1 MKKLNT
7 KYISDII
14 RKSNYIEINS
24 KAAEISFYL
33 LLFIFPFLIFTIST
47 IVYIPTFTLN
57 KSILIM
63 KNIIPE
69 SAFNIIISIINSAI
83 ENKSLGFLISS
94 FILTLWTSSRLIRT
108 LIRWMNKS
116 YNVKETRSFIK
127 VSVISFIFTL
137 SILVVIFSSTILLVF
152 GKIIGYFIFNLIR
165 LDSIFIYIWNV
176 LRYIV
181 GILTIIIIMINL
193 YKYTPNKSLKIKD
206 VIPGSI
212 ISTLVWLSISFF
224 YSYYVNNF
232 SSYEFIYGS
241 IGGIIV
247 LITWLYLSSWSILIG
262 LEVNAQLYFK
272 RLERKMGVPKDN

>member
-137 SILVVIFSSTILLVF
+137 SILVVIFSSTILLV
-152 GKIIGYFIFNLIR
+152 
-165 LDSIFIYIWNV
+165 
-176 LRYIV
+176 
-181 GILTIIIIMINL
+181 
-193 YKYTPNKSLKIKD
+193 
-206 VIPGSI
+206 
-212 ISTLVWLSISFF
+212 
-224 YSYYVNNF
+224 
-232 SSYEFIYGS
+232 
-241 IGGIIV
+241 
-247 LITWLYLSSWSILIG
+247 
-262 LEVNAQLYFK
+262 LEKL
-272 RLERKMGVPKDN
+272 

>member
-1 MKKLNT
+1 MKKLNK
-7 KYISDII
+7 KYISYII
-14 RKSNYIEINS
+14 KKSNYIEINS

-33 LLFIFPFLIFTIST
+33 LLFIFPFLIFTIS
-47 IVYIPTFTLN
+47 IVVYIPTFTLN
-57 KSILIM
+57 KSILII

-69 SAFNIIISIINSAI
+69 SAFNITISIINSAM
-83 ENKSLGFLISS
+83 ENKNLGFLISS
-94 FILTLWTSSRLIRT
+94 FIFTLWTSSRLIRT

-127 VSVISFIFTL
+127 VSIISFIFTL
-137 SILVVIFSSTILLVF
+137 SILGVIFSSTILLVF
-152 GKIIGYFIFNLIR
+152 GKILGDFIFNLIG

-181 GILTIIIIMINL
+181 GIFTIIIIMINL
-193 YKYTPNKSLKIKD
+193 YKYTPNKNLKIKD

-224 YSYYVNNF
+224 YSYYANNF
-232 SSYEFIYGS
+232 SNYEIIYGS
-241 IGGIIV
+241 LGGVII

-262 LEVNAQLYFK
+262 LEVNVQLYLK
-272 RLERKMGVPKDN
+272 KIEGKIGVTKDN

>member
-152 GKIIGYFIFNLIR
+152 GKFIGYFIFTLIR

-232 SSYEFIYGS
+232 SNYEFIYGS

>member
-1 MKKLNT
+1 MKKLNK
-7 KYISDII
+7 KYISYII
-14 RKSNYIEINS
+14 KKSNYIEINS

-33 LLFIFPFLIFTIST
+33 LLFIFPFLIFTIS
-47 IVYIPTFTLN
+47 IVVYIPTFTLN
-57 KSILIM
+57 KSILII

-69 SAFNIIISIINSAI
+69 SAFNITISIINSAM
-83 ENKSLGFLISS
+83 ENKNLGFLISS
-94 FILTLWTSSRLIRT
+94 FIFTLWTSSRLIRT

-127 VSVISFIFTL
+127 VSIISFIFTL
-137 SILVVIFSSTILLVF
+137 SILGVIFSSTILLVF
-152 GKIIGYFIFNLIR
+152 GKIIGDFIFNLIG

-181 GILTIIIIMINL
+181 GIFTIIIIMINL
-193 YKYTPNKSLKIKD
+193 YKYTPNKNLKIKD

-224 YSYYVNNF
+224 YSYYANNF
-232 SSYEFIYGS
+232 SNYEVIYGS
-241 IGGIIV
+241 LGGVII

-262 LEVNAQLYFK
+262 LEVNVQLYLK
-272 RLERKMGVPKDN
+272 KIEGKIGVTKDN

>member
-1 MKKLNT
+1 MKKLNK
-7 KYISDII
+7 KYISYII
-14 RKSNYIEINS
+14 KKSNYIEINS

-33 LLFIFPFLIFTIST
+33 LLFIFPFLIFTIS
-47 IVYIPTFTLN
+47 IVVYIPTFTLN
-57 KSILIM
+57 KSILII

-69 SAFNIIISIINSAI
+69 SAFNITISIINSAM
-83 ENKSLGFLISS
+83 ENKNLGFLISS
-94 FILTLWTSSRLIRT
+94 FIFTLWTSSRLIRT

-127 VSVISFIFTL
+127 VSIISFIFTL
-137 SILVVIFSSTILLVF
+137 SILGVIFSSTILLVF
-152 GKIIGYFIFNLIR
+152 GKIIGDFIFNLIG

-181 GILTIIIIMINL
+181 GIFTIIIIMINL
-193 YKYTPNKSLKIKD
+193 YKYTPNKKLKIKD

-224 YSYYVNNF
+224 YSYYANNF
-232 SSYEFIYGS
+232 SNYEIIYGS
-241 IGGIIV
+241 LGGVII

-262 LEVNAQLYFK
+262 LEVNVQLYFK
-272 RLERKMGVPKDN
+272 KIEGKIGVTKDN

>member
-127 VSVISFIFTL
+127 VSIISFIFTF

-152 GKIIGYFIFNLIR
+152 GKFIGYFIFNLIR

-232 SSYEFIYGS
+232 SNYEFIYGS

-272 RLERKMGVPKDN
+272 RLERKNRVPKDN

>member
-127 VSVISFIFTL
+127 VSIISFIFTF

-152 GKIIGYFIFNLIR
+152 GKFIGYFIFNLIR

-193 YKYTPNKSLKIKD
+193 YKYTPNKSLKMKD

-224 YSYYVNNF
+224 YSYYANNF
-232 SSYEFIYGS
+232 LNYEFIYGS

>member
-127 VSVISFIFTL
+127 VSIISFIFTF

-152 GKIIGYFIFNLIR
+152 GKFIGYFIFNLIR

-224 YSYYVNNF
+224 YSYYANNF
-232 SSYEFIYGS
+232 SNYEVIYGS
-241 IGGIIV
+241 LGGVII

-272 RLERKMGVPKDN
+272 RLERKNRVPKDN

>member
-1 MKKLNT
+1 MKKLNK
-7 KYISDII
+7 KYISYII
-14 RKSNYIEINS
+14 KKSNYIEINS

-33 LLFIFPFLIFTIST
+33 LLFIFPFLIFTIS
-47 IVYIPTFTLN
+47 IVVYIPTFTLN
-57 KSILIM
+57 KSILII

-69 SAFNIIISIINSAI
+69 SAFNITISIINSAM
-83 ENKSLGFLISS
+83 ENKNLGFLISS
-94 FILTLWTSSRLIRT
+94 FIFTLWTSSRLIRT

-127 VSVISFIFTL
+127 VSIISFIFTL
-137 SILVVIFSSTILLVF
+137 SILGVIFSSTILLVF
-152 GKIIGYFIFNLIR
+152 GKIIGDFIFNLIG

-181 GILTIIIIMINL
+181 GIFTIIIIMINL
-193 YKYTPNKSLKIKD
+193 YKYTPNKNLKIKD

-224 YSYYVNNF
+224 YSYYANNF
-232 SSYEFIYGS
+232 SNYEIIYGS
-241 IGGIIV
+241 LGGVII

-262 LEVNAQLYFK
+262 LEVNVQLYLK
-272 RLERKMGVPKDN
+272 KIEGKIGVTKDN

>member
-47 IVYIPTFTLN
+47 IVYIPIFTLN
-57 KSILIM
+57 KSILII

-127 VSVISFIFTL
+127 VSIISFIFTF

-165 LDSIFIYIWNV
+165 LDSIFIYIWNL

-232 SSYEFIYGS
+232 SNYEFIYGS

-272 RLERKMGVPKDN
+272 RLERKNRVPKDN

>member
-1 MKKLNT
+1 MKKLNK
-7 KYISDII
+7 KYISYII
-14 RKSNYIEINS
+14 KKSNYIEINS

-33 LLFIFPFLIFTIST
+33 LLFIFPFLIFTIS
-47 IVYIPTFTLN
+47 IVVYIPTFTLN
-57 KSILIM
+57 KSILII

-69 SAFNIIISIINSAI
+69 SAFNITISIINSAM
-83 ENKSLGFLISS
+83 ENKNLGFLISS
-94 FILTLWTSSRLIRT
+94 FIFTLWTSSRLIRT

-127 VSVISFIFTL
+127 VSIISFIFTL
-137 SILVVIFSSTILLVF
+137 SILGVIFSSTILLVF
-152 GKIIGYFIFNLIR
+152 GKIIGDFIFNLIG

-181 GILTIIIIMINL
+181 GIFTIIIIMINL
-193 YKYTPNKSLKIKD
+193 YKYTPNKNLKIKD

-224 YSYYVNNF
+224 YSYYANNF
-232 SSYEFIYGS
+232 SNYEVIYGS
-241 IGGIIV
+241 LGGVII

-262 LEVNAQLYFK
+262 LEVNVQLYFK
-272 RLERKMGVPKDN
+272 KIEGKIGVTKDN

>member
-33 LLFIFPFLIFTIST
+33 LLFIFPFLIFTISI
-47 IVYIPTFTLN
+47 IVYIPIFTLN
-57 KSILIM
+57 KSILII

-152 GKIIGYFIFNLIR
+152 GKFIGYFIFTLIR

-232 SSYEFIYGS
+232 SNYEFIYGS

>member
-1 MKKLNT
+1 MKKLNK
-7 KYISDII
+7 KYISYII
-14 RKSNYIEINS
+14 KKSNYIEINS

-33 LLFIFPFLIFTIST
+33 LLFIFPFLIFTIS
-47 IVYIPTFTLN
+47 IVVYIPTFTLN
-57 KSILIM
+57 KSILII

-69 SAFNIIISIINSAI
+69 SAFNITISIINSAM
-83 ENKSLGFLISS
+83 ENKNLGFLISS
-94 FILTLWTSSRLIRT
+94 FIFTLWTSSRLIRT

-127 VSVISFIFTL
+127 VSIISFIFTL
-137 SILVVIFSSTILLVF
+137 SILGVIFSSTILLVF
-152 GKIIGYFIFNLIR
+152 GKFLGDFIFNLIG

-181 GILTIIIIMINL
+181 GIFTIIIIMINL
-193 YKYTPNKSLKIKD
+193 YKYTPNKNLKIKD

-224 YSYYVNNF
+224 YSYYANNF
-232 SSYEFIYGS
+232 SNYEVIYGS
-241 IGGIIV
+241 LGGVII

-262 LEVNAQLYFK
+262 LEVNVQLYFK
-272 RLERKMGVPKDN
+272 KYKEK

>member
-14 RKSNYIEINS
+14 RKYNYIEINS

-127 VSVISFIFTL
+127 VSIISFIFTF

-152 GKIIGYFIFNLIR
+152 GKFIGYFIFNLIR

-193 YKYTPNKSLKIKD
+193 YKYTPNKSLKMKD

-224 YSYYVNNF
+224 YSYYANNF
-232 SSYEFIYGS
+232 LNYEFIYGS

>member
-7 KYISDII
+7 KHISDII
-14 RKSNYIEINS
+14 KKYNYLEINS

-33 LLFIFPFLIFTIST
+33 LLFIFPFLIFTISI
-47 IVYIPTFTLN
+47 IVYIPIFTLN
-57 KSILIM
+57 KSILII

-232 SSYEFIYGS
+232 SNYEFIYGS

>member
-232 SSYEFIYGS
+232 SNYEFIYGS

>member
-1 MKKLNT
+1 MKKLNK
-7 KYISDII
+7 KYISYII
-14 RKSNYIEINS
+14 KKSNYIEINS

-33 LLFIFPFLIFTIST
+33 LLFIFPFLIFTIS
-47 IVYIPTFTLN
+47 IVVYIPTFTLN
-57 KSILIM
+57 KSILII

-69 SAFNIIISIINSAI
+69 SAFNITISIINSAM
-83 ENKSLGFLISS
+83 ENKNLGFLISS
-94 FILTLWTSSRLIRT
+94 FIFTLWTSSRLIRT

-127 VSVISFIFTL
+127 VSIISFIFTL
-137 SILVVIFSSTILLVF
+137 SILGVIFSSTILLVF
-152 GKIIGYFIFNLIR
+152 GKFLGDFIFNLIG

-181 GILTIIIIMINL
+181 GIFTIIIIMINL
-193 YKYTPNKSLKIKD
+193 YKYTPNKKLKIKD

-224 YSYYVNNF
+224 YSYYANNF
-232 SSYEFIYGS
+232 SNYEIIYGS
-241 IGGIIV
+241 LGGVII

-262 LEVNAQLYFK
+262 LEVNVQLYFK
-272 RLERKMGVPKDN
+272 KIEGKIGVTKDN

>member
-1 MKKLNT
+1 MKKLNK
-7 KYISDII
+7 KYISYII
-14 RKSNYIEINS
+14 KKSNYIEINS

-33 LLFIFPFLIFTIST
+33 LLFIFPFLIFTIS
-47 IVYIPTFTLN
+47 IVVYIPTFTLN
-57 KSILIM
+57 KSILII

-69 SAFNIIISIINSAI
+69 SAFNITISIINSAM
-83 ENKSLGFLISS
+83 ENKNLGFLISS
-94 FILTLWTSSRLIRT
+94 FIFTLWTSSRLIRT

-127 VSVISFIFTL
+127 VSIISFIFTL
-137 SILVVIFSSTILLVF
+137 SILGVIFSSTILLVF
-152 GKIIGYFIFNLIR
+152 GKILGDFIFNLIG

-181 GILTIIIIMINL
+181 GIFTIIIIMINL
-193 YKYTPNKSLKIKD
+193 YKYTPNKNLKIKD

-224 YSYYVNNF
+224 YSYYANNF
-232 SSYEFIYGS
+232 SNYEVIYGS
-241 IGGIIV
+241 LGGVII

-262 LEVNAQLYFK
+262 LEVNVQLYLK
-272 RLERKMGVPKDN
+272 IYNKIGVNKNN

>member
-165 LDSIFIYIWNV
+165 LDSIFIYIWNL

-272 RLERKMGVPKDN
+272 RLERKNRVPKDN

>member
-57 KSILIM
+57 KSILII

-232 SSYEFIYGS
+232 SNYEFIYGS

>member
-47 IVYIPTFTLN
+47 IVYIPIFTLN
-57 KSILIM
+57 KSILII

-232 SSYEFIYGS
+232 SNYEFIYGS

-272 RLERKMGVPKDN
+272 RLERKNRVPKDN

>member
-83 ENKSLGFLISS
+83 ENKSLGF
-94 FILTLWTSSRLIRT
+94 FKLTAYCPCKSCSDNWGTQTSTGATATEGRTVAVDPKVIPYGTT
-108 LIRWMNKS
+108 LIINGIEYIAEDCGGSIKGNKIDIYFES
-116 YNVKETRSFIK
+116 HKKALEFGIQYTEIFVKEM
-127 VSVISFIFTL
+127 
-137 SILVVIFSSTILLVF
+137 
-152 GKIIGYFIFNLIR
+152 N
-165 LDSIFIYIWNV
+165 
-176 LRYIV
+176 
-181 GILTIIIIMINL
+181 
-193 YKYTPNKSLKIKD
+193 
-206 VIPGSI
+206 
-212 ISTLVWLSISFF
+212 
-224 YSYYVNNF
+224 
-232 SSYEFIYGS
+232 
-241 IGGIIV
+241 
-247 LITWLYLSSWSILIG
+247 
-262 LEVNAQLYFK
+262 
-272 RLERKMGVPKDN
+272 

>member
-127 VSVISFIFTL
+127 VSIISFIFTF

-152 GKIIGYFIFNLIR
+152 GKFIGYFIFNLIR

-232 SSYEFIYGS
+232 SNYEFIYGS

>member
-152 GKIIGYFIFNLIR
+152 GKFIGYFIFNLIR

-232 SSYEFIYGS
+232 SNYEFIYGS

-272 RLERKMGVPKDN
+272 RLERKNRVPKDN

>member
-1 MKKLNT
+1 MKKLNK
-7 KYISDII
+7 KYISYII
-14 RKSNYIEINS
+14 KKSNYIEINS

-33 LLFIFPFLIFTIST
+33 LLFIFPFLIFTIS
-47 IVYIPTFTLN
+47 IVVYIPTFTLN
-57 KSILIM
+57 KSILII

-69 SAFNIIISIINSAI
+69 SAFNITISIINSAM
-83 ENKSLGFLISS
+83 ENKNLGFLISS
-94 FILTLWTSSRLIRT
+94 FIFTLWTSSRLIRT

-127 VSVISFIFTL
+127 VSIISFIFTL
-137 SILVVIFSSTILLVF
+137 SILGVIFSSTILLVF
-152 GKIIGYFIFNLIR
+152 GKFLGDFIFNLIG

-181 GILTIIIIMINL
+181 GIFTIIIIMINL
-193 YKYTPNKSLKIKD
+193 YKYTPNKNLKIKD

-224 YSYYVNNF
+224 YSYYANNF
-232 SSYEFIYGS
+232 SNYEVIYGS
-241 IGGIIV
+241 LGGVII

-262 LEVNAQLYFK
+262 LEVNVQLYFK
-272 RLERKMGVPKDN
+272 KIEGKIGVTKDN

>member
-1 MKKLNT
+1 MKNLNK
-7 KYISDII
+7 KYISYII
-14 RKSNYIEINS
+14 KKSNYIEINS

-33 LLFIFPFLIFTIST
+33 LLFIFPFLIFTIS
-47 IVYIPTFTLN
+47 IVVYIPTFTLN
-57 KSILIM
+57 KSILII

-69 SAFNIIISIINSAI
+69 SAFNITISIINSAM
-83 ENKSLGFLISS
+83 ENKNLGFLISS
-94 FILTLWTSSRLIRT
+94 FIFTLWTSSRLIRT

-127 VSVISFIFTL
+127 VSIISFIFTL
-137 SILVVIFSSTILLVF
+137 SILGVIFSSTILLVF
-152 GKIIGYFIFNLIR
+152 GKFLGDFIFNLIG

-181 GILTIIIIMINL
+181 GIFTIIIIMINL
-193 YKYTPNKSLKIKD
+193 YKYTPNKNLKIKD

-224 YSYYVNNF
+224 YSYYANNF
-232 SSYEFIYGS
+232 SNYEVIYGS
-241 IGGIIV
+241 LGGVII

-262 LEVNAQLYFK
+262 LEVNVQLYFK
-272 RLERKMGVPKDN
+272 KIEGKIGVTKDN

>member
-69 SAFNIIISIINSAI
+69 SAFNIIISIINSTI

-232 SSYEFIYGS
+232 SNYEFIYGS

-262 LEVNAQLYFK
+262 LEVNVRLYF
-272 RLERKMGVPKDN
+272 RKLKKQRRVSKYD

>member
-1 MKKLNT
+1 MKKLNK
-7 KYISDII
+7 KYISYII
-14 RKSNYIEINS
+14 KKSNYIEINS

-33 LLFIFPFLIFTIST
+33 LLFIFPFLIFTIS
-47 IVYIPTFTLN
+47 IVVYIPTFTLN
-57 KSILIM
+57 KSILII

-69 SAFNIIISIINSAI
+69 SAFNITISIINSAM
-83 ENKSLGFLISS
+83 ENKNLGFLISS
-94 FILTLWTSSRLIRT
+94 FIFTLWTSSRLIRT

-127 VSVISFIFTL
+127 VSIISFIFTL
-137 SILVVIFSSTILLVF
+137 SILGVIFSSTILLVF
-152 GKIIGYFIFNLIR
+152 GKFLGDFIFNLIG

-181 GILTIIIIMINL
+181 GIFTIIIIMINL
-193 YKYTPNKSLKIKD
+193 YKYTPNKKLKIKD

-224 YSYYVNNF
+224 YSYYANNF
-232 SSYEFIYGS
+232 SNYEIIYGS
-241 IGGIIV
+241 LGGVII

-262 LEVNAQLYFK
+262 LEVNVQLYLK
-272 RLERKMGVPKDN
+272 KIEGKIGVTKDN